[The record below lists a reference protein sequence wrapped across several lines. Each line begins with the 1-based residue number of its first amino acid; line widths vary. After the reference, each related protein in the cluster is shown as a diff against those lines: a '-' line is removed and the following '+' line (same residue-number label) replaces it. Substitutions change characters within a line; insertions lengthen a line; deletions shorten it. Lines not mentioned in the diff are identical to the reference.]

1 MPRERSSRFRI
12 STSTAVRAIVFPRFP
27 SAASGRDRIDR
38 MRARDAEALGVAHA
52 ERLDP
57 HQHVLL
63 FDAFGDHLDADCLPD
78 PHDRLELAVAWLALE
93 DLADDRAVDLDEIDA
108 QRLQWREG
116 HRAAAEAVDHHA
128 AA

>member
-1 MPRERSSRFRI
+1 MPRERCSGYGI
-12 STSTAVRAIVFPRFP
+12 SPSTAVRATVFPPVPF
-27 SAASGRDRIDR
+27 AASGRDRIDR

-63 FDAFGDHLDADCLPD
+63 LDAFRDHLDADRLPD
-78 PHDRLELAVAWLALE
+78 PQDRLELVVARLALE

-108 QRLQWREG
+108 QRLQRREG